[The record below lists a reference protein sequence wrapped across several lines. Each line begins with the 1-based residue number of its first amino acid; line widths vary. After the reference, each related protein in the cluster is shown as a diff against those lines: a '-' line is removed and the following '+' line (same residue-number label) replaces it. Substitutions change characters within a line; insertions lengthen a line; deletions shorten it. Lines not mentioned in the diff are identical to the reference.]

1 MIDSLKRSFNTYTKK
16 PFLFVWGSMMYVF
29 MVLVFLFA
37 ALGLLLAYF
46 MFLSIIGQEFDLQSI
61 PTLGFLAVI
70 GLAFLFFSSGLN
82 ASLAKAYRSAFWKNN
97 TSITAFYTYALEK
110 APQNY
115 AILLIRDFIWLM
127 LAGPII
133 AIYIYFL
140 ETVPYMD
147 AIVGLVIVTITF
159 VIHMMFTPALLSAGA
174 LEVSLF
180 NSLRLGFNTLRRRH
194 IMFIGLYFLFAIVW
208 ILNFIPFVQLVT
220 IFFLYPVLYTAL
232 IVMMENTGKQP
243 SRSKKKRKIEEE
255 EEEY

>member
-1 MIDSLKRSFNTYTKK
+1 MIESLKRSFNAYTKN

-29 MVLVFLFA
+29 MVLIFFFA

-46 MFLSIIGQEFDLQSI
+46 MFLSVIGQPFDLQSI
-61 PTLGFLAVI
+61 PTMGFLAVLSI
-70 GLAFLFFSSGLN
+70 AFLFFSSGLN

-110 APQNY
+110 APQNF

-127 LAGPII
+127 LAGPVI
-133 AIYIYFL
+133 AIYVYFL
-140 ETVPYMD
+140 TTVPYMD
-147 AIVGLVIVTITF
+147 WIIGLVVATITF
-159 VIHMMFTPALLSAGA
+159 TIHMLFTPALLSTGA
-174 LEVSLF
+174 LESGLY
-180 NSLRLGFNTLRRRH
+180 NSLKHGFNVLRRKH

-208 ILNFIPFVQLVT
+208 LLNFIPFVQLVT
-220 IFFLYPVLYTAL
+220 IFFLYPVVYTAL

-243 SRSKKKRKIEEE
+243 IKTKKRKKEEE